1 MRMSKMSKI
10 ASSQTTVDTF
20 KGYNHN
26 LRIGDGEFFDM
37 KNMTADYYPV
47 ASTRSLREEFT
58 PYGLK
63 DGEWVT
69 QFFSVGGRMGYI
81 ARMYDESGEAVKDQL
96 RVPYEA
102 ANEIV
107 RVDLEVVSQKRNLIT
122 MGAYIVILPD
132 KKVINTATFSQEGD
146 APVVKD
152 IDAAEY
158 ADSVNIKFLLC
169 DLDGTVYDTS
179 KITTSDTEP
188 ENPTNGQLWLDSTG
202 NISLKRWSKS
212 SGSWQSVVTN
222 FVRISATNI
231 GRKFEKGDGVHFKC
245 EGSINHSDDLK
256 MLGTV
261 TNISNELTSMEADWV
276 IEEKASDYII
286 VRGVVSRPDIIC
298 DGRYWMNRTMPKMD
312 FVIESGNRLWGC
324 RYGMASNS
332 AYTVNEIYASKL
344 GDPTNWNC
352 YQGISTDSYTVSLGS
367 DAPFTGAINHIG
379 TPVFFKEN
387 VVIEIQGAYP
397 AQYRVQSIDCQ
408 GVQSGCADSLVS
420 IENVLYYKAVGG
432 VCRFDGSVPDE
443 IGYALGKEAYTEA
456 HSGTIG
462 DKCYMNMK
470 AEDGTWKLFVLDTEK
485 GLWHVEDNLQVESF
499 CYAENALFLLTNN
512 EDCHSQSFYKVTRS
526 GTNGTKEQNF
536 DWFVETGEIGIQL
549 PEAKYVSKLNVRML
563 LEEGGTVSFYAMYD
577 FEDEWVHICTIPS
590 MKLQSVEIPIRPRR
604 CDHMKLR
611 IEGEGGAK
619 IYSITKTIERGSG
632 A

>member
-10 ASSQTTVDTF
+10 PSSQTTVDTF

-26 LRIGDGEFFDM
+26 LRISDGEFFDM

-58 PYGLK
+58 PYGLQ

-81 ARMYDESGEAVKDQL
+81 ARMYDASGNADKDQL

-107 RVDLEVVSQKRNLIT
+107 RVDLDVFSQKRNLIT
-122 MGAYIVILPD
+122 MGAYLVILPD

-152 IDAAEY
+152 IDAEFSGNNLPFHVY
-158 ADSVNIKFLLC
+158 LC
-169 DLDGTVYDTS
+169 DLDGTVYKPDR
-179 KITTSDTEP
+179 ITPSDTEP

-212 SGSWQSVVTN
+212 SGSWESVVTN
-222 FVRISATNI
+222 YVRIAATGI
-231 GRKFEKGDGVHFKC
+231 GAEFEKGDGVHLSF
-245 EGSINHSDDLK
+245 GGTINHLDALNMIGK
-256 MLGTV
+256 V
-261 TNISNELTSMEADWV
+261 TRENDRDFWEADLV
-276 IEEKASDYII
+276 IEDKGTDYIMI
-286 VRGVVSRPDIIC
+286 RGSVSRPDIFGEGNFFIS
-298 DGRYWMNRTMPKMD
+298 RKMPEMD
-312 FVIESGNRLWGC
+312 YVIESGNRLWGC
-324 RYGMASNS
+324 RYGVASDS
-332 AYTVNEIYASKL
+332 TYTVNEIYASKL

-367 DAPFTGAINHIG
+367 DAPFTGAINHLG

-387 VVIEIQGAYP
+387 TLIEIQGAYP
-397 AQYRVQSIDCQ
+397 AQYRVQSVDCR

-432 VCRFDGSVPDE
+432 VCRYDGSIPDE
-443 IGYALGKEAYTEA
+443 IGYSLGKVSYTEA
-456 HSGTIG
+456 KSGTIG

-470 AEDGTWKLFVLDTEK
+470 EKDDTWKLFVLDTEK
-485 GLWHVEDNLQVESF
+485 GLWHVEDDLHVESF
-499 CYAENALFLLTNN
+499 CYAENALIMLCVDGNA
-512 EDCHSQSFYKVTRS
+512 QRFYKVTR
-526 GTNGTKEQNF
+526 GVTDGNKEQPF
-536 DWFVETGEIGIQL
+536 QWFAETGEIGIQL
-549 PEAKYVSKLNVRML
+549 PESKYVSKLNVRMM
-563 LEEGGTVSFYAMYD
+563 LEEGAEAAFYVQYD
-577 FEDEWVHICTIPS
+577 FEDEWVHICTISS
-590 MKLQSVEIPIRPRR
+590 MRLQSIEIPIRPRR

-611 IEGEGGAK
+611 IEGMGGEK
-619 IYSITKTIERGSG
+619 IYSITKTIEKGSG